1 MIREIKY
8 TVDSL
13 SHNIIPKTKQWAGM
27 QYEDNATTITFDLSA
42 LGNINAL
49 YRIDFNSLGAG
60 YQPSENL
67 EKNSSSEIS
76 RDMPLSITQFGGD
89 VQITAVITLLDE
101 DNEETGVCYSYPVTV
116 YFTAVERNEEENI
129 QIVKNLSPIEQS
141 AKNSMEQA
149 LISAESARNDAEI
162 CLEAKESTEN
172 SRFALE
178 NGAEFIFSGGNAEN
192 TGSVNIVVDAE
203 LSEISTNPIENKA
216 VANKFKGYM
225 TKAQVE
231 EALEEAIRSAKQL
244 AISAVYPIGSYYWSS
259 VSTEPSTLFG
269 GIWERVKDRFLLA
282 CGDTYSNN
290 ETGGESTVTLKVLEM
305 PKHTHEFTIRQNS
318 EAGGVG
324 YVMVGNQYDNPQQVT
339 TTEAGESQ
347 PHNNMPPYYAAYC
360 WHRIG

>member
-1 MIREIKY
+1 MRNLKFII
-8 TVDSL
+8 DSFSEPL
-13 SHNIIPKTKQWAGM
+13 ETQKVWGGM
-27 QYEDNATTITFDLSA
+27 QYEDSATTVSFKLADNL
-42 LGNINAL
+42 LENIGTPL
-49 YRIDFNSLGAG
+49 YRIDFNGMAG
-60 YQPSENL
+60 YNPSENL
-67 EKNSSSEIS
+67 STDGDGFVS
-76 RDMPLSITQFGGD
+76 RTLPYSMTSYGGD
-89 VQITAVITLLDE
+89 IEVVFVVCAEITEVFA
-101 DNEETGVCYSYPVTV
+101 YPVKLFLTDV
-116 YFTAVERNEEENI
+116 ARDNFAEDKVHKSISDMEESVKQLSKEVENAVDTTNQNTELSRQYMNETI
-129 QIVKNLSPIEQS
+129 
-141 AKNSMEQA
+141 
-149 LISAESARNDAEI
+149 
-162 CLEAKESTEN
+162 N

-178 NGAEFIFSGGNAEN
+178 NGAEFVFSGGNAEN
-192 TGSVNIVVDAE
+192 TGSANIVVDAE